1 MYGCKY
7 LNFSRSNSDLDLI
20 ARKIIAELEG
30 GAVSKEVLE
39 EYSNPETERYKN
51 MQEEIRKIMHFTS
64 LKFNRIDDMV
74 EAIGLPKCKLC
85 TYCFDGK
92 E

>member
-1 MYGCKY
+1 MIEFFC
-7 LNFSRSNSDLDLI
+7 LDNGI
-20 ARKIIAELEG
+20 
-30 GAVSKEVLE
+30 VDVLMGMLLG
-39 EYSNPETERYKN
+39 TERYQR
-51 MQEEIRKIMHFTS
+51 MQEEICKLMHFTS

-74 EAIGLPKCKLC
+74 DAIGLPKCKLC

>member
-1 MYGCKY
+1 M
-7 LNFSRSNSDLDLI
+7 DLI
-20 ARKIIAELEG
+20 ARKIIAEIEG
-30 GAVSKEVLE
+30 GDVSKEVLE
-39 EYSNPETERYKN
+39 EYSNPETERYQR
-51 MQEEIRKIMHFTS
+51 MQEEICKLMHFTS

-74 EAIGLPKCKLC
+74 DAIGLPKCKLC